1 MKHGVRSLS
10 TKISM
15 LAGSTWAFT
24 LAILLVLVW
33 VVTGPHFHYSNTWLI
48 VVTTITDIIVFLM
61 VFSLQASQN
70 RDSKAIQMKLNEL
83 IVADK
88 QASNEFVG
96 LETLTDEELS
106 DLDEEFREML
116 TMATKP
122 ALHKLHNKIKE
133 EKTIRYIKKTPSVT
147 K

>member
-1 MKHGVRSLS
+1 MKNSLRSIS
-10 TKISM
+10 TKISI
-15 LAGSTWAFT
+15 LAGTTWAFT
-24 LAILLVLVW
+24 VAVLVVLIW
-33 VVTGPHFHYSNTWLI
+33 IITGPHYHFSNTWLI
-48 VVTTITDIIVFLM
+48 VVTTVTDIIVFLM

-106 DLDEEFREML
+106 DLDEEFKEML

-122 ALHKLHNKIKE
+122 ALHKLHTKIRE
-133 EKTIRYIKKTPSVT
+133 EKSIRSSKQKPGDH
-147 K
+147 